1 MGRRYAKSSSG
12 WLWFGEGSPLQFT
25 SHCRWCMGEC
35 RQFQQEGKGSFWI
48 DLGKRHGSYM
58 YRIHHRNFWLL
69 SDSFLQVFSKTQITP
84 LHYWHWR
91 VVCGEGLCICRAS
104 VRLFRV
110 SVRLYVCLSQ
120 HAGQMIPID
129 CCTAHI
135 NAACGGRMRV
145 MPRCHRRLRTT
156 SGP

>member
-25 SHCRWCMGEC
+25 SRCRWCMGEC

-110 SVRLYVCLSQ
+110 SVRPSVCLSVPACRADDTDRLLHGAHQ
-120 HAGQMIPID
+120 RSVRRANAG
-129 CCTAHI
+129 
-135 NAACGGRMRV
+135 NAT
-145 MPRCHRRLRTT
+145 L
-156 SGP
+156 SS